1 MISCA
6 GIYSCEDDVTIAQIT
21 TKDFEY
27 YINLV
32 DKAVAGFK
40 RIDSNC
46 ERNSTVGKIL
56 SNSIACYRQIICERK
71 SKSMQQTSFLSF
83 FNKLLQSP
91 QASATATMISQQ
103 TSNGRQDPPPARR

>member
-1 MISCA
+1 MISCT

-56 SNSIACYRQIICERK
+56 SNSIACYRQIIRERK

-103 TSNGRQDPPPARR
+103 TSNGRQDPLPARR